1 MNAGRPG
8 VFSPGPWSNQAQLTM
23 NQPLTSPHV
32 LGKEPVTIDLVTAL
46 SDGGPQLGLAK
57 ESYARLKGSVD
68 KLQRLIDSGAEVYGV
83 TTGFGDSCETSVPQ
97 EDRLALA
104 RNLMR
109 FHGCGVGRPF
119 ARHEGRAI
127 LVARVAT
134 LVRGHSAVRP
144 EVVEG
149 ILALLNHDI
158 TPVIPAQGSVGASGD
173 LTPLSYVAA
182 VLSGERDVWFR
193 GARVPALSA
202 LETVGLKPLVLRPK
216 ESLAIMN
223 GTSAM
228 TGLAALAFRRARRLA
243 RWASTLTAAVSD
255 VVCGRPEHFADR
267 IFELKPH
274 PGQRQC
280 AAWVR
285 AALHPTRQGNPRIQ
299 DRYSIRCAPHVI
311 GVLLDELPHMKQ
323 TIETELNGVNDNPI
337 FDFEDESDDESLSV
351 YHGGNF
357 YGGHICQVMDTLKTC
372 VANVADLLDRQLL
385 LCCHPATNHGL
396 AANLVGA
403 QPSNAHHGFK
413 AMQITTSALVA
424 EACKLTMPA
433 SVFSRSTENHNQD
446 KVSMGTIA
454 ARDCL
459 SILDM
464 AEQVAAIHSLAVAQA
479 ADLRGLEECGPGLR
493 QMHRVLRAHVAFND
507 CDRAMEGDIQRVL
520 DTWASSDSLIGDLL

>member
-1 MNAGRPG
+1 MTESKTSQYILGREPIRL
-8 VFSPGPWSNQAQLTM
+8 QLA
-23 NQPLTSPHV
+23 SEV
-32 LGKEPVTIDLVTAL
+32 A
-46 SDGGPQLGLAK
+46 SGGPQLCIDE
-57 ESYARLKGSVD
+57 ESRKRLSGSVE
-68 KLQRLIDSGAEVYGV
+68 KLQKLIAQGVDVYGV
-83 TTGFGDSCETSVPQ
+83 TTGFGDSCETNVA
-97 EDRLALA
+97 EEERLALA
-104 RNLMR
+104 RNLVR
-109 FHGCGVGRPF
+109 FHGCGVGEPF
-119 ARHEGRAI
+119 SREEGRAI

-149 ILALLNHDI
+149 ILELLNRDVI
-158 TPVIPAQGSVGASGD
+158 PVIPARGSVGASGD

-182 VLSGERDVWFR
+182 VLSGEREVWFR
-193 GARVPALSA
+193 GERIPASVA
-202 LETVGLKPLVLRPK
+202 LKEAGLTPITLRPK

-228 TGLAALAFRRARRLA
+228 TGLAVLAYKRAERLA

-255 VVCGRPEHFADR
+255 AVSGRPEHFSDR

-274 PGQRQC
+274 PGQRQV
-280 AAWVR
+280 ATWVR
-285 AALHPTRQGNPRIQ
+285 EALHQERQGNPRIQ

-311 GVLLDELPHMKQ
+311 GVLLDELPHILK

-337 FDFEDESDDESLSV
+337 FDFESASSDV

-372 VANVADLLDRQLL
+372 VANVADLMDRQLL
-385 LCCHPATNHGL
+385 LCCHPNTNHGL
-396 AANLVGA
+396 PANLVGA
-403 QPSNAHHGFK
+403 NPANAHHGFK

-459 SILDM
+459 AILDLT
-464 AEQVAAIHSLAVAQA
+464 EHVAAIHSLAMAQA
-479 ADLRGLEECGPGLR
+479 ADLRGLNECGPGLLELHKSIR
-493 QMHRVLRAHVAFND
+493 KQVPFND
-507 CDRAMEGDIQRVL
+507 QDRAMEGDIAWVL
-520 DTWASSDSLIGDLL
+520 QALEAKQLSIFAGVQA

>member
-1 MNAGRPG
+1 MIESR
-8 VFSPGPWSNQAQLTM
+8 SNEY
-23 NQPLTSPHV
+23 V
-32 LGKEPVTIDLVTAL
+32 LGQEPVSLDLAYAL
-46 SDGGPQLGLAK
+46 ADSGPTLKLSEA
-57 ESYARLKGSVD
+57 SRARLSGSAE
-68 KLQRLIDSGAEVYGV
+68 KLQRLIGRGIDVYGV
-83 TTGFGDSCETSVPQ
+83 TTGFGDSCETNVA
-97 EDRLALA
+97 EEERLALA
-104 RNLMR
+104 KNLVR

-119 ARHEGRAI
+119 SRAEGRAI

-144 EVVEG
+144 EVVEA
-149 ILALLNHDI
+149 ILDLLNRDV
-158 TPVIPAQGSVGASGD
+158 TPLIPAQGSVGASGD

-182 VLSGERDVWFR
+182 VLSGEREVWHQGVR
-193 GARVPALSA
+193 RPALDA
-202 LETVGLKPLVLRPK
+202 LHDVGIEPISLRPK

-228 TGLAALAFRRARRLA
+228 TGLAVLAVKRAERLG
-243 RWASTLTAAVSD
+243 RWASTLTAAASD
-255 VVCGRPEHFADR
+255 AICGRPEHFADR

-274 PGQRQC
+274 PGQRLVAKWIREAIHQE
-280 AAWVR
+280 R
-285 AALHPTRQGNPRIQ
+285 TGNPRIQ

-311 GVLLDELPHMKQ
+311 GVLFDELPHIRQ

-337 FDFEDESDDESLSV
+337 FDFEGELDDIHNV

-357 YGGHICQVMDTLKTC
+357 YGGHVCQVMDTLKTC

-385 LCCHPATNHGL
+385 LCCHPNTNNGL
-396 AANLVGA
+396 PANLVGA
-403 QPSNAHHGFK
+403 RPANAHHGFK

-464 AEQVAAIHSLAVAQA
+464 SEQVAAIASLAMAQA
-479 ADLRGLEECGPGLR
+479 ADLRGLDGCGPGLTALYNSIR
-493 QMHRVLRAHVAFND
+493 RKVSFND
-507 CDRAMEGDIQRVL
+507 QDRSMEGDIAWVL
-520 DTWASSDSLIGDLL
+520 EAVESGELHISGNDPR

>member
-1 MNAGRPG
+1 M
-8 VFSPGPWSNQAQLTM
+8 
-23 NQPLTSPHV
+23 
-32 LGKEPVTIDLVTAL
+32 TAL
-46 SDGGPQLGLAK
+46 SSSDHFVLGEQPITIEQVSSLIKSGSQLSISA
-57 ESYARLKGSVD
+57 STRARLSGSAE
-68 KLQRLIDSGAEVYGV
+68 KLQKLINQGVDVYGV
-83 TTGFGDSCETSVPQ
+83 TTGFGDSCETNVP
-97 EDRLALA
+97 EDDRLALA
-104 RNLMR
+104 RNLVR

-119 ARHEGRAI
+119 TREEGRAI
-127 LVARVAT
+127 LLARVAT

-149 ILALLNHDI
+149 ILNLLNRDV
-158 TPVIPAQGSVGASGD
+158 TPIIPSQGSVGASGD

-182 VLSGERDVWFR
+182 VLSGERDVWYR
-193 GARVPALSA
+193 GERISARLALKAVA
-202 LETVGLKPLVLRPK
+202 LEPIVLQPK

-228 TGLAALAFRRARRLA
+228 TGLAVLAFKKAERLA
-243 RWASTLTAAVSD
+243 RWTSTLTAATSD
-255 VVCGRPEHFADR
+255 AVCGRPEHFSDR

-274 PGQRQC
+274 PGQRQV
-280 AAWVR
+280 ATWIR
-285 AALHPTRQGNPRIQ
+285 QALHQGRIGNPRIQ

-311 GVLLDELPHMKQ
+311 GVLVDHMHHIQQ

-337 FDFEDESDDESLSV
+337 FDFESDDVDLHSV

-372 VANVADLLDRQLL
+372 VANLADLMDRQLL

-396 AANLVGA
+396 PANLVGA
-403 QPSNAHHGFK
+403 QPANAHHGFK

-459 SILDM
+459 TILDM
-464 AEQVAAIHSLAVAQA
+464 TEQVAAIHSLAMVQA
-479 ADLRGLEECGPGLR
+479 ADLRGLDQCGGGLTALHQSIR
-493 QMHRVLRAHVAFND
+493 QMIPFND
-507 CDRAMEGDIQRVL
+507 EDRAMEDDINWVIQAL
-520 DTWASSDSLIGDLL
+520 NAGQLAIDGSSLPS